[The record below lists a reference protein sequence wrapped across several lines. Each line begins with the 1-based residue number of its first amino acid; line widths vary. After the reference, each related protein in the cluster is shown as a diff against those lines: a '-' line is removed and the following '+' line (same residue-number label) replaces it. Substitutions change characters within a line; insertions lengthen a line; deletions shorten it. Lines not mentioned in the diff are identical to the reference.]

1 MGVPPPASGD
11 RQMWVRGPTAG
22 QAPAPAPTAP
32 AADTVAQPT
41 PAVQAAPTVQAAPFA
56 QAPQVAQAPPV
67 APAPAAPAQGAP
79 TGYAAPVTHQ
89 AQPPFAQPAPAV
101 QAPTAVQATPVAQ
114 AAPAAYAA
122 PAGYAPQAAPGP
134 YVPQAAQP
142 APATTAA
149 PGDWSLPAEP
159 VEWAHQGDQG
169 QHVSWVNAH
178 GGAGASTLAREFGG
192 TDLGRRW
199 PDPARGEPGRV
210 LLVARTHAA
219 GMRAA
224 SRALDALRK
233 EDHPPGIDLV
243 ALVLVADAPGRL
255 PITLGRRV
263 RVLRSAT
270 RVHRLPWVPAW
281 RVGKKVSGPPRAVRA
296 LSDLVEGKKR

>member
-11 RQMWVRGPTAG
+11 RQMWVRGPTAR
-22 QAPAPAPTAP
+22 QAPAAAPAPPAAP
-32 AADTVAQPT
+32 AADR
-41 PAVQAAPTVQAAPFA
+41 PAPVPPAAAVPQTAAIPRTAVVPEGTAAPHTTAAPQAAP
-56 QAPQVAQAPPV
+56 APQTAAAVPHTAVARQAVPAGYAPGGY
-67 APAPAAPAQGAP
+67 PAPAAPGP
-79 TGYAAPVTHQ
+79 HVP
-89 AQPPFAQPAPAV
+89 QPASAR
-101 QAPTAVQATPVAQ
+101 PV
-114 AAPAAYAA
+114 PD
-122 PAGYAPQAAPGP
+122 
-134 YVPQAAQP
+134 
-142 APATTAA
+142 
-149 PGDWSLPAEP
+149 DWALPAEP
-159 VEWAHQGDQG
+159 VEWADRGDQG
-169 QHVSWVNAH
+169 RHVSWVSAH

-224 SRALDALRK
+224 SRALDALRT
-233 EDHPPGIDLV
+233 EDHPPGVDLV

-281 RVGKKVSGPPRAVRA
+281 RIGKKATKAPRAVRA
-296 LSDLVEGKKR
+296 LSDLVEGRRR